1 MRIAIIFFVSQQCF
15 DHGQTMDSK
24 ELNVDISIV
33 AGAIADPTRSRMLC
47 CLMDGRAR
55 TSTELALIGEVTPST
70 ASSHIT
76 KLKARSLVT
85 EVIQGRHRYF
95 QLADE
100 QVAHALEALMVISE
114 SSLRKYE
121 PNTPKS
127 LRAARTCY
135 DHMAGTFAVELHD
148 RLIDL
153 DWVTKTSKKK
163 SSYQLTD
170 FGVVSLNA
178 LGVETSLPPASR
190 RALVCACLDWSERRF
205 HLGGT
210 IGAALLT
217 FFLNNKWV
225 TKDLNS
231 RSLSITKRGY
241 AGLESYFGISSNQS
255 PRS

>member
-1 MRIAIIFFVSQQCF
+1 
-15 DHGQTMDSK
+15 MDSK
-24 ELNVDISIV
+24 QLDVDISVV
-33 AGAIADPTRSRMLC
+33 AAAIADSTRSRMLC

-70 ASSHIT
+70 ASSHLA

-85 EVIQGRHRYF
+85 EVTQGRHRYF
-95 QLADE
+95 RLANE

-114 SSLRKYE
+114 SSLSKYE

-148 RLIDL
+148 RLMDL
-153 DWVTKTSKKK
+153 RWVTNTSRKK
-163 SSYQLTD
+163 SNYQLTD
-170 FGVVSLNA
+170 SGVVSLTA
-178 LGVETSLPPASR
+178 LGVETSRSPASR
-190 RALVCACLDWSERRF
+190 RALVCSCLDWSERRF

-217 FFLNNKWV
+217 FFLNKKWV
-225 TKDLNS
+225 TQDFNS

-241 AGLESYFGISSNQS
+241 AGLEFYFGISSNQS

>member
-1 MRIAIIFFVSQQCF
+1 
-15 DHGQTMDSK
+15 MDSK
-24 ELNVDISIV
+24 QLDVDISVV
-33 AGAIADPTRSRMLC
+33 AAAIADSTRSRMLC

-70 ASSHIT
+70 ASSHIA

-85 EVIQGRHRYF
+85 EVTQGRHRYF
-95 QLADE
+95 RLADE

-148 RLIDL
+148 RLMDL
-153 DWVTKTSKKK
+153 GWVTNTSRKK
-163 SSYQLTD
+163 SKYHLTD
-170 FGVVSLNA
+170 FGSVSLSA
-178 LGVETSLPPASR
+178 LGIESTRSPASR

-217 FFLNNKWV
+217 FFLNKKWV

-231 RSLSITKRGY
+231 RSLSITNRGY
-241 AGLESYFGISSNQS
+241 AGLESCFGISSNQS
-255 PRS
+255 PSS

>member
-1 MRIAIIFFVSQQCF
+1 
-15 DHGQTMDSK
+15 MDSK
-24 ELNVDISIV
+24 QLDVDISVV
-33 AGAIADPTRSRMLC
+33 AAAIADSTRSRMLC

-70 ASSHIT
+70 ASSHLA

-85 EVIQGRHRYF
+85 EVTQGRHRYF
-95 QLADE
+95 RLANE

-114 SSLRKYE
+114 SSLSKYE

-148 RLIDL
+148 RLMDL
-153 DWVTKTSKKK
+153 RWVTNTSRKK
-163 SSYQLTD
+163 SNYQITD
-170 FGVVSLNA
+170 SGVVSLTA
-178 LGVETSLPPASR
+178 LGVETSRSPASR
-190 RALVCACLDWSERRF
+190 RALVCSCLDWSERRF

-217 FFLNNKWV
+217 FFLNKKWV
-225 TKDLNS
+225 TQDLNS

-241 AGLESYFGISSNQS
+241 AGLEFYFGISSNQS

>member
-1 MRIAIIFFVSQQCF
+1 
-15 DHGQTMDSK
+15 MDSK
-24 ELNVDISIV
+24 QLDVDISAV
-33 AGAIADPTRSRMLC
+33 AAAIADSTRSRMLC

-70 ASSHIT
+70 ASSHLA

-85 EVIQGRHRYF
+85 EVTQGRHRYF
-95 QLADE
+95 RLANE

-114 SSLRKYE
+114 SSLSKYE

-148 RLIDL
+148 RLMDL
-153 DWVTKTSKKK
+153 RWVTNTSRKK
-163 SSYQLTD
+163 SNYQITD
-170 FGVVSLNA
+170 SGVVSLTA
-178 LGVETSLPPASR
+178 LGVETSRSPASR
-190 RALVCACLDWSERRF
+190 RALVCSCLDWSERRF

-217 FFLNNKWV
+217 FFLNKKWV
-225 TKDLNS
+225 TQDLNS

-241 AGLESYFGISSNQS
+241 AGLEFYFGISSNQS